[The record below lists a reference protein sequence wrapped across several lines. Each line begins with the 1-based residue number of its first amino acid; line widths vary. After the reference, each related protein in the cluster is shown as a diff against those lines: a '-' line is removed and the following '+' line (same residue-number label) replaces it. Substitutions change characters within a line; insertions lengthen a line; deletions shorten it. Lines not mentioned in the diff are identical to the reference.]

1 MKRTSYCGALRE
13 TNVNQIHTVM
23 GWVQNKRDMG
33 GVIFIDLRDR
43 EGILQVVFDGRNLTP
58 EAFAAAEALKLES
71 VIAVEG
77 PLRIRGEETYNPKL
91 VTGTIELAAKELEV
105 LSEAAALPFSMSEA
119 GNVREELRLQ
129 YRFLD
134 LRRPKLLNNLKFRHR
149 LTKLIHDY
157 LDGQGFLQVETPML
171 TKSTPEGARD
181 YLVPSR
187 VHQGMFY
194 ALPQS
199 PQIFKQ
205 LLMVGGV
212 DKYYQIARCF
222 RDEDL
227 RADRQPEFTQVDME
241 LSFVDQED
249 ILAHLEK
256 MFKHLFREALGVEF
270 QEPFPRLT
278 WQQAMDRYGS
288 DKPDLRFGL
297 PIVDLTQQL
306 KGCGFSVF
314 RKAIDEGG
322 MVRAV
327 NVKGHGNFT
336 RSAIEELTEKA
347 LKLGAKGMAWI
358 ALKDDGEPYSI
369 LTKYFSQEEFQSL
382 LDAVDGKPGDFI
394 LFCADQFSTVCRTL
408 GGLRLELADMLGLRK
423 PGDYRFLIVTD
434 FPEFEY
440 SQEEGRYLATHHPFT
455 MPYPEDIPYLIS
467 DPARVRA
474 QAYDVVLNG
483 VELGS
488 GSMRIHQ
495 KDVQRKMFEALGFSE
510 EQIQERFGFMVNAFQ
525 YGTPPHGGFAFGLD
539 RLAMQMLEAESLRD
553 VIAFPKNKDAVC
565 PMTQAPNVV
574 DPHQLEVLG
583 LAALLSKEG
592 TGKAVQKRQRPK
604 IDVENVANLSKLL
617 LSPEEK
623 EAAAKDMEEIVEFA
637 NQLQAIDTE
646 NIPAAAHTAR
656 LTNVF
661 REDIPQ
667 TSCPRELLLEN
678 APEQH
683 DGCVFVPQVVE

>member
-249 ILAHLEK
+249 ILTHLEK

-288 DKPDLRFGL
+288 DKPDLRFDL

-574 DPHQLEVLG
+574 DPQQLEVLG

>member
-91 VTGTIELAAKELEV
+91 VTGTIELAAKKLEV

-288 DKPDLRFGL
+288 DKPDLRFDL

-646 NIPAAAHTAR
+646 NIPAAAHTAK

>member
-91 VTGTIELAAKELEV
+91 VTGTIELAAKKLEV

-256 MFKHLFREALGVEF
+256 MFKHLFREALGLEF

-574 DPHQLEVLG
+574 DPQQLEVLG

-667 TSCPRELLLEN
+667 TSCPRQLLLEN

>member
-249 ILAHLEK
+249 ILTHLEK

-574 DPHQLEVLG
+574 DPQQLEVLG

>member
-91 VTGTIELAAKELEV
+91 VTGTIELAAKKLEV

-249 ILAHLEK
+249 ILEHLEK

-423 PGDYRFLIVTD
+423 PGDYRFLIATD

-646 NIPAAAHTAR
+646 NIPAAAHTAK

-661 REDIPQ
+661 REDIPRQ
-667 TSCPRELLLEN
+667 SCPRELLLEN

>member
-91 VTGTIELAAKELEV
+91 VTGTIELAAKKLEV

-249 ILAHLEK
+249 ILEHLEK
-256 MFKHLFREALGVEF
+256 MFKHLFREALGVRV
-270 QEPFPRLT
+270 PGAVSP
-278 WQQAMDRYGS
+278 S
-288 DKPDLRFGL
+288 D
-297 PIVDLTQQL
+297 
-306 KGCGFSVF
+306 
-314 RKAIDEGG
+314 
-322 MVRAV
+322 
-327 NVKGHGNFT
+327 
-336 RSAIEELTEKA
+336 
-347 LKLGAKGMAWI
+347 
-358 ALKDDGEPYSI
+358 
-369 LTKYFSQEEFQSL
+369 
-382 LDAVDGKPGDFI
+382 
-394 LFCADQFSTVCRTL
+394 
-408 GGLRLELADMLGLRK
+408 
-423 PGDYRFLIVTD
+423 
-434 FPEFEY
+434 
-440 SQEEGRYLATHHPFT
+440 
-455 MPYPEDIPYLIS
+455 
-467 DPARVRA
+467 
-474 QAYDVVLNG
+474 
-483 VELGS
+483 
-488 GSMRIHQ
+488 
-495 KDVQRKMFEALGFSE
+495 
-510 EQIQERFGFMVNAFQ
+510 
-525 YGTPPHGGFAFGLD
+525 
-539 RLAMQMLEAESLRD
+539 
-553 VIAFPKNKDAVC
+553 
-565 PMTQAPNVV
+565 
-574 DPHQLEVLG
+574 
-583 LAALLSKEG
+583 LAAG
-592 TGKAVQKRQRPK
+592 DGPVWKR
-604 IDVENVANLSKLL
+604 
-617 LSPEEK
+617 
-623 EAAAKDMEEIVEFA
+623 
-637 NQLQAIDTE
+637 
-646 NIPAAAHTAR
+646 
-656 LTNVF
+656 
-661 REDIPQ
+661 
-667 TSCPRELLLEN
+667 
-678 APEQH
+678 
-683 DGCVFVPQVVE
+683 

>member
-256 MFKHLFREALGVEF
+256 MFKHLFREALGLEF

-574 DPHQLEVLG
+574 DPQQLEVLG

-667 TSCPRELLLEN
+667 TSCPRQLLLEN